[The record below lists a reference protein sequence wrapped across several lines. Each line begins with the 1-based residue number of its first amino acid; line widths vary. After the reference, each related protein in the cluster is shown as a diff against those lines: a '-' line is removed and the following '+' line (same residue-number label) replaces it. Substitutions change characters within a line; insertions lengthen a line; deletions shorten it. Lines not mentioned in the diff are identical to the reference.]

1 MPKFS
6 IILPVY
12 NVEKYLKECLNSLV
26 NQTFTDF
33 EAICINDG
41 STDNSLEILNE
52 YANKDCRFKVFSQEN
67 QGQGVARNYAIDIAT
82 GDYLLFV
89 DPDDYIDLNA
99 LELINNQFQQADVD
113 IVHFDFYQFK
123 EGRKQQKITSFYTEA
138 RKRLNF
144 EVENGMIYN
153 WNEIN
158 NADLLTIPIGVWNK
172 AYSLNFI
179 KNNKIQ
185 FAPNRHGEDNI
196 FSISVMLLAKRV
208 LYFEKALY
216 HYRQRVGSAVNSASE
231 GNFCVFDNLKGIKSF
246 LEEHNLYEKYKI
258 AFYKYQ
264 IHLLHLHYSNIP
276 EESISKYLACCAEFL
291 SKSEYGDFLK
301 EIKLKNSFLENIFS
315 VKNKKNYG
323 KIFKQ
328 ITILGWKIDLS
339 KINNKGEGCVK
350 G

>member
-52 YANKDCRFKVFSQEN
+52 YANMDSRFKVISQEN
-67 QGQGVARNYAIDIAT
+67 QGQGVARNYAIDIAA

-99 LELINNQFQQADVD
+99 LELINNQFQQTDVD
-113 IVHFDFYQFK
+113 IVYFDYYQFK
-123 EGRKQQKITSFYTEA
+123 DARKQQKITSFYTQA
-138 RKRLNF
+138 RKHLNF

-158 NADLLTIPIGVWNK
+158 NADLLSIHIGVWSK

-185 FAPNRHGEDNI
+185 FAPNRHGEDSI
-196 FSISVMLLAKRV
+196 FSISAMLLAKRV

-216 HYRQRVGSAVNSASE
+216 HYRQRGGSAVNSASE
-231 GNFCVFDNLKGIKSF
+231 ENFCVFDNLKGIKSF

-258 AFYKYQ
+258 AFLKYQ
-264 IHLLHLHYSNIP
+264 IYSLNFHYSNIP
-276 EESISKYLACCAEFL
+276 EESCDRYLECCRKIL
-291 SKSEYGDFLK
+291 SEHDYKELLK
-301 EIKLKNSFLENIFS
+301 EIRLKNSFFENIFS
-315 VKNKKNYG
+315 VKNKKLCG
-323 KIFKQ
+323 KKVKQ
-328 ITILGWKIDLS
+328 ITILGWKITL
-339 KINNKGEGCVK
+339 KNIKNEEGYAKG
-350 G
+350 